1 MSPVVLHNIDTSFSS
16 YQQIIN
22 LYNDNKDSFL
32 ADIELSF
39 QKWFSANMSSA
50 LGAVLDKLIDDF
62 NNIKISNIPGN
73 IKTILQKNN
82 FLSHYG
88 YSSVY
93 DSNNT
98 TIKFLKLNPAD
109 SRFFNEYVRDEL
121 LGRSE
126 MPSMSSALTKKIAE
140 SIYEIFVNARIH
152 SESASIYTCGQF
164 FPSKHK
170 IEFTITDTGIG
181 FRNRINKTFNSN
193 LSAVQTIKWAIND
206 GHSTKQGIPGG
217 IGLAILKEFTVKNC
231 GKIQIVSNDG
241 FYQLD
246 AEGEHTAM
254 FAGEFPGTIVNMQ
267 FRTDDRN
274 SYILKSEVHSG
285 DLF

>member
-1 MSPVVLHNIDTSFSS
+1 MSPIVLNNIDTSFSS
-16 YQQIIN
+16 YQQLISMF
-22 LYNDNKDSFL
+22 NDNKDNFL
-32 ADIELSF
+32 ADIDLSF
-39 QKWFSANMSSA
+39 QKWFSANMSSP
-50 LGAVLDKLIDDF
+50 LGAVLDKFIDDF
-62 NNIKISNIPGN
+62 NNIKFSNIPN
-73 IKTILQKNN
+73 DIKTILQKNN

-88 YSSVY
+88 YQRVY

-98 TIKFLKLNPAD
+98 TIKFLKLKPAD
-109 SRFFNEYVRDEL
+109 SRFFNEYVKDEL

-152 SESASIYTCGQF
+152 SESDSIYTCGQF

-193 LSAVQTIKWAIND
+193 LSAVQAIKWAIND
-206 GHSTKQGIPGG
+206 GNSTKQGIPGG
-217 IGLAILKEFTVKNC
+217 IGLAILREFTVKNC

-246 AEGEHTAM
+246 AEGEHTDQ
-254 FAGEFPGTIVNMQ
+254 FSGEFPGTIVNMQ
-267 FRTDDRN
+267 FRTDDKN
-274 SYILKSEVHSG
+274 SYILKSEVQAG